1 VRGGLL
7 VLAGILLVAVNL
19 RIAVTSLGALLDE
32 IRTGLEMSGA
42 MAGVVTTLPTIAFAA
57 FGAVTPWLAR
67 RVPAGRILAVAMIAL
82 AAGQGLRAIADGP
95 AVFVVTSALALS
107 GIAVANIL
115 LPALVKEHFPHRAGL
130 VTGAYS
136 VALIVGST
144 VGAAAAVPIAHAAG
158 SWRAGLGVWA
168 LVAVV
173 AVLPLLPAALR
184 GVRRATAGAT
194 TAATPAGPRIR
205 PGRTRLGW
213 AMAAYFGTQSLSG
226 YALMGW
232 LAQLFRD
239 SGYSPQSAGLLL
251 AGVTAIG
258 VPVALIMPA
267 MATRLATL
275 RPLVLSL
282 SAASAVAYAGL
293 ILVPDAGAIGWV
305 VLLAIGQGA
314 FPLILA
320 TIGLR
325 ARTSQGTVALSA
337 FAQSTGY
344 LLAALGPLVV
354 GVLYE
359 ATGGWQAPLGFLLA
373 ALAAQT
379 LAGLAIARPRYIED
393 AG

>member
-1 VRGGLL
+1 
-7 VLAGILLVAVNL
+7 
-19 RIAVTSLGALLDE
+19 
-32 IRTGLEMSGA
+32 
-42 MAGVVTTLPTIAFAA
+42 
-57 FGAVTPWLAR
+57 
-67 RVPAGRILAVAMIAL
+67 
-82 AAGQGLRAIADGP
+82 
-95 AVFVVTSALALS
+95 
-107 GIAVANIL
+107 
-115 LPALVKEHFPHRAGL
+115 
-130 VTGAYS
+130 
-136 VALIVGST
+136 
-144 VGAAAAVPIAHAAG
+144 
-158 SWRAGLGVWA
+158 
-168 LVAVV
+168 
-173 AVLPLLPAALR
+173 
-184 GVRRATAGAT
+184 
-194 TAATPAGPRIR
+194 
-205 PGRTRLGW
+205 
-213 AMAAYFGTQSLSG
+213 MAAYFGTQSLSG